1 MRSTLLTALGIGFL
15 MALPQAAIGQ
25 EPPPEKEKQKQEDPK
40 KQPPP
45 PKKEPERPKP
55 EEPKRE
61 PAPQPNRKPEE
72 REKQDEKAR
81 EKQQENERKSA
92 DKRQERERREDQDRR
107 SQAAKRENRQSAHSG
122 RGQHIPPERF
132 QAHFGRE
139 HHFRVGHIDNG
150 RRFVRE
156 GVTFELV
163 EVWPAAWSYDDDFFI
178 EDDGDDYYLVDV
190 IHPEIRVLVIVI

>member
-1 MRSTLLTALGIGFL
+1 MKSTLLTALGIGML
-15 MALPQAAIGQ
+15 IALPQALIGQ

-40 KQPPP
+40 KPPPP
-45 PKKEPERPKP
+45 PKREPERPKP

-61 PAPQPNRKPEE
+61 PAREPKQNPDDRAKQDEKE
-72 REKQDEKAR
+72 REKQEK
-81 EKQQENERKSA
+81 ERKSG
-92 DKRQERERREDQDRR
+92 DKQRERRDDQNRR
-107 SQAAKRENRQSAHSG
+107 SQEPKRENRQSVHSG
-122 RGQHIPPERF
+122 RGQRIPQDRF
-132 QAHFGRE
+132 RANFGRE

-163 EVWPAAWSYDDDFFI
+163 EVWPTVWSYDDDFFI